1 MAKLIVNRLI
11 QLVFVI
17 VAVSSLLF
25 ILMRASGDPVSVLY
39 GDIDNETRLRLR
51 KELGFDDPMIVQYAR
66 FWGDLLIPKFD
77 ARGNLRWFDFGDSL
91 RARRPAMQV
100 VLDNLGNTVQLALVS
115 LLLAVIVGI
124 PLGIFSAITRGLPS
138 VFFMLLA
145 LILQSTPSFFL
156 GIILVLIFA
165 VQLRVLPPFGYGTP
179 AHYIMPAVCLAAFP
193 MARLARLMRSALLDV
208 MSLDYIRTA
217 RAKGLSNSMVI
228 IRHALRNAMIPIVT
242 AIGLDIAFLLSG
254 SVIIENLF
262 AWPGIGRQLVTSTF
276 TRDYNVVQAIV
287 FIVAIWIVVA
297 FLVVDIA
304 YKWIDPRIK
313 YD

>member
-11 QLVFVI
+11 QLVVVI

-25 ILMRASGDPVSVLY
+25 VLMRASGDPVSVLY
-39 GDIDNETRLRLR
+39 GDIDNETRLKLR

-115 LLLAVIVGI
+115 LALAVVVGI

-138 VFFMLLA
+138 VFFMLMA

-179 AHYIMPAVCLAAFP
+179 AHFILPALCLAGFP

-208 MSLDYIRTA
+208 MSMDYIRTA

-287 FIVAIWIVVA
+287 FIIAIWIVLA
-297 FLVVDIA
+297 FLIVDIA

>member
-1 MAKLIVNRLI
+1 MTRLVLNRLY
-11 QLVFVI
+11 QLIFVI
-17 VAVSSLLF
+17 FIVSTLLF
-25 ILMRASGDPVSVLY
+25 VLMRASGDPVSVLY
-39 GDIDNETRLRLR
+39 GDIDNETRMRLR
-51 KELGFDDPMIVQYAR
+51 RELGFEDPLIIQYAR

-77 ARGNLRWFDFGDSL
+77 ARGNLRWLDFGDSL
-91 RARRPAMQV
+91 RARRPAMSV
-100 VLDNLGNTVQLALVS
+100 VMDNLGNTVQLALAS
-115 LLLAVIVGI
+115 LVLAVVIGI

-208 MSLDYIRTA
+208 MSMDYIRTA

-228 IRHALRNAMIPIVT
+228 VRHGLRNALIPIVT
-242 AIGLDIAFLLSG
+242 AIGLDFAFLLSG

-287 FIVAIWIVVA
+287 FIVAIWIVLA
-297 FLVVDIA
+297 FLLVDVA
-304 YKWIDPRIK
+304 YKWVDPRIK
-313 YD
+313 L

>member
-1 MAKLIVNRLI
+1 MARLIVNRLI

-25 ILMRASGDPVSVLY
+25 VLMRASGDPVSVLY
-39 GDIDNETRLRLR
+39 GDIDNETRLKLR
-51 KELGFDDPMIVQYAR
+51 KELGFDDPLIVQYGR

-115 LLLAVIVGI
+115 LVLAVIVGI

-138 VFFMLLA
+138 VFFMLMA

-179 AHYIMPAVCLAAFP
+179 AHYIMPAICLAAFP

-276 TRDYNVVQAIV
+276 TRDYNVVQSIV
-287 FIVAIWIVVA
+287 FIIAIWIVAA
-297 FLVVDIA
+297 FLLVDIT